1 MGSVMSTS
9 TFLPISLQS
18 FPPDA
23 ACGASLP
30 SAASSALTEQTLI
43 GSSAAMTRL
52 RLQVRRI
59 GPHFRSVLIQ
69 GASGTGKQ
77 TVAYALHR
85 TSPVSDGP
93 FLTSASGGRVGYLVK
108 LAQRGTLYFDRIDC
122 MTLAAQDE
130 MLDALERN
138 EWASNGLASPS
149 HTCPRLIASTTQDL
163 SALASTGRF
172 RQQLF
177 HRLSTVQIALP
188 SLTDRIEDIPLLA
201 AHFLSHT
208 AQGRHKEIALS
219 EDAVTW
225 LCAHSWPGN
234 LRELKG
240 LLENAALHAESGS
253 IRAKQLAALAG
264 ASAAAQ
270 TDAHAAAQPA
280 FEPARL
286 QDVIEKHVL
295 HVLKS
300 CAGNKLRA
308 AELLG
313 ISRSTLYR
321 MLDTCSAA
329 GA

>member
-1 MGSVMSTS
+1 MSTS

-30 SAASSALTEQTLI
+30 SAASSALAEQTLI
-43 GSSAAMTRL
+43 GSSAATTRL

-93 FLTSASGGRVGYLVK
+93 FLTSASGARVGYLVK
-108 LAQRGTLYFDRIDC
+108 LAQRGTLYLDRIDR

-130 MLDALERN
+130 MLDALERS
-138 EWASNGLASPS
+138 EWAGNGLASPS
-149 HTCPRLIASTTQDL
+149 HTCPRLIASATQDL
-163 SALASTGRF
+163 SALASAGRF

-219 EDAVTW
+219 EDAMTW
-225 LCAHSWPGN
+225 LRAHSWPGN
-234 LRELKG
+234 LRELKS

-253 IRAKQLAALAG
+253 IRAKQLTAVAE

>member
-1 MGSVMSTS
+1 MSTS
-9 TFLPISLQS
+9 TSLPVSLQP
-18 FPPDA
+18 FPPA
-23 ACGASLP
+23 AVCGVSLP
-30 SAASSALTEQTLI
+30 PAASSALTEQTLI

-77 TVAYALHR
+77 TVAYALHC

-93 FLTSASGGRVGYLVK
+93 FLTSASGGRIGYLMK
-108 LAQRGTLYFDRIDC
+108 LAQRGTLYFDRIDLT
-122 MTLAAQDE
+122 TLAAQDE

-138 EWASNGLASPS
+138 EWASNGLATPS
-149 HTCPRLIASTTQDL
+149 RTCPRLIASATQDL
-163 SALASTGRF
+163 SALASAGRF
-172 RQQLF
+172 HQRLF
-177 HRLSTVQIALP
+177 HRISTVQIALP

-208 AQGRHKEIALS
+208 AQGRPKEIALS
-219 EDAVTW
+219 EDAMTW
-225 LCAHSWPGN
+225 LRAHSWPGN
-234 LRELKG
+234 LRELKS

-253 IRAKQLAALAG
+253 IRAEQLTALAE
-264 ASAAAQ
+264 ASAPN
-270 TDAHAAAQPA
+270 HAAPQPA

-295 HVLKS
+295 HVLKN